1 MKKGS
6 GSSTKEPSRSSL
18 REMPEVDFKKAKV
31 RRNPYARRIRAEGIS
46 IHVGR
51 GRPSKGN
58 EVGPT
63 VPRSV
68 RFPTIV
74 WEHLERCAK
83 AQGMSLHGALRAA
96 VVAWVNDHGK
106 AGNTMKHRKNAPV
119 SQKIQA
125 RLQDAIDYHRSERV
139 LVVRDVRPARAA
151 LNRSRAKRGRY
162 HS

>member
-1 MKKGS
+1 
-6 GSSTKEPSRSSL
+6 
-18 REMPEVDFKKAKV
+18 
-31 RRNPYARRIRAEGIS
+31 
-46 IHVGR
+46 
-51 GRPSKGN
+51 
-58 EVGPT
+58 
-63 VPRSV
+63 V

-96 VVAWVNDHGK
+96 VVAWVNGGK
-106 AGNTMKHRKNAPV
+106 ARNTMKHRKNASA

-125 RLQDAIDYHRSERV
+125 GLQDAIDYHRSERV

-151 LNRSRAKRGRY
+151 LNRSKAKRGRY